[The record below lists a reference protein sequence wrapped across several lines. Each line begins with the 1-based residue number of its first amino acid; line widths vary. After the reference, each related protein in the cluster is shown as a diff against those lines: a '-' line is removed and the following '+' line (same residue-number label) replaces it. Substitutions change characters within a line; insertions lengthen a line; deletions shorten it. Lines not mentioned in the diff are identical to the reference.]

1 MSAQIA
7 ESFIESPRCSLRAFG
22 TWNLVNNQFF
32 FVVGLLFSM
41 LLVVVVVAVAVENT
55 SDSRSFAADCSDRG
69 EYDKKLYIPAV
80 RSTHTVGAQHQR
92 NMQMR
97 YGCAE
102 LLLLPL
108 LCVCV
113 LLIEIEN

>member
-1 MSAQIA
+1 
-7 ESFIESPRCSLRAFG
+7 
-22 TWNLVNNQFF
+22 
-32 FVVGLLFSM
+32 M
-41 LLVVVVVAVAVENT
+41 LLVVVVVVAVAVENT

-102 LLLLPL
+102 LLLPL
-108 LCVCV
+108 LCVYV